1 MFKLTLLVFLFGMPS
16 VLTAQHQSTLV
27 PVKDLKSQW
36 LTVDR
41 TGRHYVPYVQDE
53 ALNYPVLGL
62 ILDHEEGS
70 GITFSVCIP
79 EGTAVFINN
88 MIVHRTDTGTC
99 LFYSLDSLR
108 SVYSD
113 QTLFFSFFKKNLD
126 PGSVTATL
134 MTRQPA
140 SDLKGQTSPTIQ
152 ITRRYQDQFADF
164 FVVAILLVTAFYAFL
179 INRYPKGNKDF
190 FNFSKAFSLT
200 LKEEKVLTQRNMSA
214 ANILFFC
221 LYGMIIALVIML
233 FWKIIGGIPEI
244 FEFISLSTFNSCLFG
259 WLALSAM
266 AFCVVELKYLLIR
279 VLSSLFNA
287 DKIAQIHFFDFIR
300 IGLIFISA
308 ILTAASAFYLSS
320 IDRYMVFTILLYLFV
335 FLLGVRILI
344 LFFKL
349 IGDGSFRKIHLI
361 SYLCT
366 TEILPLLIGIRIF
379 F

>member
-1 MFKLTLLVFLFGMPS
+1 
-16 VLTAQHQSTLV
+16 
-27 PVKDLKSQW
+27 
-36 LTVDR
+36 
-41 TGRHYVPYVQDE
+41 
-53 ALNYPVLGL
+53 
-62 ILDHEEGS
+62 
-70 GITFSVCIP
+70 
-79 EGTAVFINN
+79 
-88 MIVHRTDTGTC
+88 
-99 LFYSLDSLR
+99 
-108 SVYSD
+108 
-113 QTLFFSFFKKNLD
+113 
-126 PGSVTATL
+126 
-134 MTRQPA
+134 
-140 SDLKGQTSPTIQ
+140 
-152 ITRRYQDQFADF
+152 
-164 FVVAILLVTAFYAFL
+164 
-179 INRYPKGNKDF
+179 
-190 FNFSKAFSLT
+190 
-200 LKEEKVLTQRNMSA
+200 
-214 ANILFFC
+214 
-221 LYGMIIALVIML
+221 MIIALVIML